1 MRMLRWMCDNTLK
14 ERVRDECI
22 HEKLEVAQI
31 EDKTRKKIDLGGLDV
46 RNATK

>member
-22 HEKLEVAQI
+22 REKFEVAQI
-31 EDKTRKKIDLGGLDV
+31 EDKTREKNRLRRFG
-46 RNATK
+46 RAQCN